1 MTVFATGFLAAARI
15 LVPVA
20 GTAAWIAALI
30 GGAVGVGIAALAGM
44 LAARFPDHSLV
55 RMAERIFGAPLGK
68 LIGLTFA
75 AYCTV
80 VLGLGSRQSV
90 LAMWIAFLQTTPPV
104 LISAVFYALV
114 IYAAYLGIEAIA
126 RVSMIFFSLV
136 VVSLVALTA
145 LAVPVA
151 VPGRLLPIVGNG
163 LGPLIRAGFLA
174 ASYAGE
180 SIIVLAF
187 LRHLKD
193 KRGASRAVATGVAVG
208 MVIIT
213 TATGFG
219 VMMLGVRG
227 MSRVTFPVLETARMV
242 GFGQFLERAEILFLA
257 LWFSAALLKLAAVFY
272 ASITSIADVLGLRDY
287 RPLIIPYALLGTALS
302 LTPKTVLETF
312 DYLDLFVRYSVWYA
326 IALPVLLLLGA
337 VVRGRR
343 GGATMSRA
351 RTRTRRSRA
360 RCESDEG
367 FGALCSPSCACLPSY
382 PSVDAETH
390 GKSKVSGSC
399 LVWA

>member
-1 MTVFATGFLAAARI
+1 MITAMIVFATGFLAAARI

-20 GTAAWIAALI
+20 GTAAWMAALI
-30 GGAVGVGIAALAGM
+30 GGAIGLGIGGLAGM
-44 LAARFPDHSLV
+44 LAGRFPGHSLV

-114 IYAAYLGIEAIA
+114 IYAAYLGIGAIA
-126 RVSMIFFSLV
+126 RVSLIFFSLV
-136 VVSLVALTA
+136 VVSLVVLTA

-151 VPGRLLPIVGNG
+151 APGRLLPIVGNG

-180 SIIVLAF
+180 SIVVLAF

-193 KRGASRAVATGVAVG
+193 KRGASRAMATGVAVG
-208 MVIIT
+208 MVVMAV
-213 TATGFG
+213 ATGFG

-227 MSRVTFPVLETARMV
+227 ISRVTFPVLETARMV

-257 LWFSAALLKLAAVFY
+257 LWFSAALLKLATVFY

-287 RPLIIPYALLGTALS
+287 RPLVIPYALLGTALS
-302 LTPKTVLETF
+302 LIPESVLETF
-312 DYLDLFVRYSVWYA
+312 DYLDVFVKYSVWYA
-326 IALPVLLLLGA
+326 IALPVVLLLGA
-337 VVRGRR
+337 VVLGRR
-343 GGATMSRA
+343 GGDDHVQSK
-351 RTRTRRSRA
+351 
-360 RCESDEG
+360 DE
-367 FGALCSPSCACLPSY
+367 
-382 PSVDAETH
+382 H
-390 GKSKVSGSC
+390 
-399 LVWA
+399 

>member
-1 MTVFATGFLAAARI
+1 MKTARTAETKGTAETAGDRPKDEIYYTQIVVITAMIVFATGFLAAARI

-20 GTAAWIAALI
+20 GTAAWISALI
-30 GGAVGVGIAALAGM
+30 GGVIGLGIVVLAGY

-80 VLGLGSRQSV
+80 VLGLGSRESV
-90 LAMWIAFLQTTPPV
+90 LAIWIAFLQTTPPII
-104 LISAVFYALV
+104 ISGVFYALI

-126 RVSMIFFSLV
+126 RVSLIFFTLV
-136 VVSLVALTA
+136 VISLLVLTA
-145 LAVPVA
+145 LAVPVV
-151 VPGRLLPIVGNG
+151 VPGRLLPVVGNG
-163 LGPLIRAGFLA
+163 LRPLIHGGFLA

-180 SIIVLAF
+180 SVVVLAF
-187 LRHLKD
+187 IRHLKD
-193 KRGASRAVATGVAVG
+193 KRSASRAMATGVAAG
-208 MVIIT
+208 MVVMA

-227 MSRVTFPVLETARMV
+227 ISRVTFPVLETARMV

-272 ASITSIADVLGLRDY
+272 ASITSVADVLGLRDY

-302 LTPKTVLETF
+302 LIPKTVLETF
-312 DYLDLFVRYSVWYA
+312 DYLSMFVKYSVWYA
-326 IALPVLLLLGA
+326 IALPVVLLVGA
-337 VVRGRR
+337 VVRGSRR
-343 GGATMSRA
+343 GGENVRGKDA
-351 RTRTRRSRA
+351 R
-360 RCESDEG
+360 
-367 FGALCSPSCACLPSY
+367 
-382 PSVDAETH
+382 
-390 GKSKVSGSC
+390 
-399 LVWA
+399 